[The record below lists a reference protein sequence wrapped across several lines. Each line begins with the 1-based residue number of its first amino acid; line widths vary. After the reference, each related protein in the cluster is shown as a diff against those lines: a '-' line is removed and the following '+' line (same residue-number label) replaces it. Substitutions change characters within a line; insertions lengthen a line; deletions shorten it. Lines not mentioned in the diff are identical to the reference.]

1 LSAGYARIRPLE
13 RPLAGW
19 SAPWQRADCAGT
31 RCLIRLLT
39 QRLIPAILFHRAVH
53 SLTEEGMTA
62 HEMAQ
67 AMDLPTELRGQII

>member
-1 LSAGYARIRPLE
+1 MATRGLRGYSLSHTA
-13 RPLAGW
+13 
-19 SAPWQRADCAGT
+19 ADAAY
-31 RCLIRLLT
+31 
-39 QRLIPAILFHRAVH
+39 QRLIPAILFHQAVH